1 MTSMKKLF
9 LALAL
14 FGACAKNA
22 PTTTAPPVTD
32 PVPMT
37 EEAQAPASPA
47 AASMRTILVAYERV
61 RVRLAADDMS
71 GVAEA
76 ALEIQKS
83 SNGSSESNTPD
94 FTALANNAAMLARS
108 SSIEAA
114 RSAFGE
120 LSRQLITML
129 ANDKALARGLH
140 VFECPMVSGYKKWVQ
155 PTEALENPYMGK
167 RMLACGGESTWN

>member
-1 MTSMKKLF
+1 MKLF
-9 LALAL
+9 LTLAL

-22 PTTTAPPVTD
+22 PTTTAPPVMD
-32 PVPMT
+32 PVPMN

-71 GVAEA
+71 GVADA
-76 ALEIQKS
+76 ALEIQETSKK
-83 SNGSSESNTPD
+83 GSSESKTAD
-94 FTALANNAAMLARS
+94 FTALSNNAAMLARS
-108 SSIEAA
+108 SSIESA